1 MHTKRKQNY
10 PFAHKTHRIDK
21 EARNKPSKGLLLYH
35 WDNCPPKEK
44 QSITDKINGI
54 THMEIK
60 NLTRAAEIADELPRL
75 EKAKKML
82 SKMGNTTRV
91 TVEDIDSVVELPHS
105 MNLSIISVLN
115 IEINS
120 LREEAKKL

>member
-1 MHTKRKQNY
+1 
-10 PFAHKTHRIDK
+10 
-21 EARNKPSKGLLLYH
+21 
-35 WDNCPPKEK
+35 
-44 QSITDKINGI
+44 
-54 THMEIK
+54 
-60 NLTRAAEIADELPRL
+60 
-75 EKAKKML
+75 ML

-91 TVEDIDSVVELPHS
+91 TVEDIDSVELPHS